1 MGAVRYCSFSTIL
14 YYLFGEFSALMTDLS
29 ANAFSI
35 INVLVFSIITWRIA
49 KFSRMA
55 PIVGLLIFLTERA
68 LIAEGDGRRGRWST
82 RYLPNE
88 K

>member
-1 MGAVRYCSFSTIL
+1 
-14 YYLFGEFSALMTDLS
+14 
-29 ANAFSI
+29 
-35 INVLVFSIITWRIA
+35 
-49 KFSRMA
+49 MA